1 MTNTNQK
8 IPLVDLGAQYQAHK
22 AELDTAL
29 SECLSR
35 SSFIG
40 GPDHAALA
48 TEFAEWCGGGYAA
61 LVGNGTDALILALI
75 ETLGQG
81 DGSGEIITVS
91 HTFIATAEAITAAGY
106 KPVFVEIDPA
116 TYLMDIAAMEAA
128 IGPETRAI
136 VPVHLYGQMV
146 EMDRVMEIA
155 KRHGLAVVEDAA
167 QAHGASWKGDRPGTH
182 SDAACF
188 SFYPGK
194 NLGAWGD
201 AGAIYTH
208 DAALAESITARA
220 NHGRKNKYLHQF
232 EGVNSRLDGL
242 QAAILR
248 VKLRHIDA
256 WNAARREVASWYEE
270 LLEGH
275 KSMRLPQ
282 IREEAAHVFHLF
294 VVQVEDRDRI
304 RKYLN
309 DRGIGAGVHYPVPL
323 HEQPALAYLGLKPED
338 LPVTSKLG
346 KTILSLPIYPEL
358 TWVQAERVVATLVE
372 AVDA

>member
-22 AELDTAL
+22 AELDAAL

-106 KPVFVEIDPA
+106 KPVLVEIDPA

-146 EMDRVMEIA
+146 EMDRVMEVA
-155 KRHGLAVVEDAA
+155 KRHGLTVVEDAA

-201 AGAIYTH
+201 AGAIFTKNES
-208 DAALAESITARA
+208 LAERISAHA
-220 NHGRKNKYLHQF
+220 NHGRQDKYLHQF

-248 VKLRHIDA
+248 VKLRHIDD
-256 WNAARREVASWYEE
+256 WNAARRKIAGWYDE
-270 LLEGH
+270 LLAGNNAI
-275 KSMRLPQ
+275 KLPHTHLDA
-282 IREEAAHVFHLF
+282 EHVYHLY
-294 VVQVEDRDRI
+294 VVQVDDRERV
-304 RKYLN
+304 RKHMSDN
-309 DRGIGAGVHYPVPL
+309 NIGVGVHYPVPL
-323 HEQPALAYLGLKPED
+323 HEQPALEYLGLAAED
-338 LPVTSKLG
+338 LEETSRAS
-346 KTILSLPIYPEL
+346 KTILSLPIFPEM
-358 TWVQAERVVATLVE
+358 TREQAERVAATLIE
-372 AVDA
+372 AVGA